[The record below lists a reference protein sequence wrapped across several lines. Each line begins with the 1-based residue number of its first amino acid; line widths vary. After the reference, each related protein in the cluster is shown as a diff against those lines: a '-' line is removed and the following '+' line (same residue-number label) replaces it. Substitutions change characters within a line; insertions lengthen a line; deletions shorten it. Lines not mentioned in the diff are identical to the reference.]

1 MEEKEIKKKRIEK
14 ESEWGILKT
23 ISIYMSIAIV
33 SIAAIDCVKS
43 IQLRK
48 CLESG
53 NKLISDLAKTGVI
66 KNTRDLNDLLA

>member
-1 MEEKEIKKKRIEK
+1 MEEKEIKKRIEK

-23 ISIYMSIAIV
+23 ISIY
-33 SIAAIDCVKS
+33 S

-48 CLESG
+48 CLESR
-53 NKLISDLAKTGVI
+53 NKLISDLAETGVI